1 MKYFDHKIIKTAL
14 GTAISIYLA
23 DLLDIN
29 FGVTA
34 GIITIITIQGT
45 KKESI
50 KVAIE
55 RFVASLVGLCIAVL
69 LFNTIGFSSLVFG
82 IFVLIFMPICIQFNL
97 FQGFLA
103 TVVLVTHM
111 LVIKDVSLDSVANEF
126 KILLLGTVV
135 ALVLNMYMPYVKE
148 DIVKVQME
156 IDEGMKRIFNY
167 FGEVLIT
174 GAIFIDEETVFNKL
188 KGNVDLYRNLAF
200 KEYNNDLFNP
210 STYELDMANMK
221 RSQYKVL
228 VRMRGHFYRFYISSE
243 HAHLVADFARH
254 VANTIG
260 KDDEHENVL
269 KELVVVREK
278 FGNMPLPQSRVEFES
293 RAIFFQFL
301 NDIEEFLEI
310 KKDFLKKYDT
320 VVYGKKKTKKQK

>member
-1 MKYFDHKIIKTAL
+1 MRII
-14 GTAISIYLA
+14 IS
-23 DLLDIN
+23 
-29 FGVTA
+29 
-34 GIITIITIQGT
+34 
-45 KKESI
+45 
-50 KVAIE
+50 
-55 RFVASLVGLCIAVL
+55 
-69 LFNTIGFSSLVFG
+69 
-82 IFVLIFMPICIQFNL
+82 
-97 FQGFLA
+97 
-103 TVVLVTHM
+103 
-111 LVIKDVSLDSVANEF
+111 
-126 KILLLGTVV
+126 
-135 ALVLNMYMPYVKE
+135 
-148 DIVKVQME
+148 
-156 IDEGMKRIFNY
+156 Y
-167 FGEVLIT
+167 FGEVMVT
-174 GAIFIDEETVFNKL
+174 GTVFVDEEKKFREL
-188 KGNVDLYRNLAF
+188 KESINHFSDLAF
-200 KEYNNDLFNP
+200 KEYNNDLVNA
-210 STYELDMANMK
+210 SRYRIDLASMK